1 MNERMPPPAARVASE
16 PPAAPPP
23 RWRWDT
29 AEDAAFVRKTLIFFA
44 IAALAL
50 TLWVLS
56 DVLLLAFGAVL
67 VAVLLHA
74 LAAVLARYARVPE
87 RWSLT
92 VASVVVFGLLIA
104 ALALFGTQIRVQ
116 ISGIAERLPLALNTF
131 TKELGLGEV
140 TAQLPQMLGMG
151 PGGGFVS
158 RIAGIGGAVLGG
170 LADFL
175 LVVIAGIYIAAS
187 PRTYRRGLVQ
197 LFPPSQHERVESS
210 LAASGEALKLWLVAQ
225 LIAMTA
231 VGVLSSLAF
240 WWIGLPSP
248 FALGLIAG
256 LADFIPF
263 VGPIIGA
270 MPAVLL
276 AFTQDGAT
284 VLWTVLAV
292 LVIQQIEGNVIF
304 PLVER
309 RVVSLP
315 PALALFAIVA
325 GGVLFG
331 TLGMI
336 FGFPLAVVTFVLV
349 KKLYV
354 RETLGEA
361 TPVPGEEKGIGIK

>member
-1 MNERMPPPAARVASE
+1 MNERTPPPAARVASDA
-16 PPAAPPP
+16 PAAPP

-29 AEDAAFVRKTLIFFA
+29 AQDAAFVRKTLIFFA

-74 LAAVLARYARVPE
+74 LAAVLARYAHVPD

-92 VASVVVFGLLIA
+92 VAAVVVFGLLIA

-131 TKELGLGEV
+131 TKDLGLGEV